1 MGVFLGQSTKI
12 YNRMTDEVSY
22 GRVPSGSV
30 VVAGSLP
37 SGEGKCQPVLRG
49 HRQARRR
56 RHAREDQHQ
65 RIAAKLKAKANER
78 HGYDVGLDQD

>member
-1 MGVFLGQSTKI
+1 MGVFIGQSTKI
-12 YNRMTDEVSY
+12 YDRESGAVTY

-37 SGEGKCQPVLRG
+37 SADGACQPLLRG

-56 RHAREDQHQ
+56 EDARED
-65 RIAAKLKAKANER
+65 RINELLR
-78 HGYDVGLDQD
+78 A